1 MTANSNPS
9 LHVLGQAQA
18 HVGNNG
24 LRKISDIIGSQFV
37 SVLTLITY
45 LFLFVPIIILI
56 IYSFNSG
63 HSMAT
68 WKGFTF
74 GWYGELFHNRYI
86 FMALKNS
93 LIVAVSSASISTI
106 LGTLAALVLVRQKF
120 KGKQI
125 FSTLML
131 SPLVLPEIV
140 LGVAFLVFLVFLKIS
155 LSYFTLIMGHILLT
169 LPFATLIMRTSVAGL
184 DVSLEEAAA
193 DLGANEIRIFRY
205 VTFPLLM
212 PGITAAFLLTF
223 TVSLDDFVI
232 SMFVAGVGNT
242 TLPLQIF
249 SMLKLGITPEINAL
263 GTVLILLNLV
273 LILTIGGQQ
282 LRRVMGG

>member
-1 MTANSNPS
+1 
-9 LHVLGQAQA
+9 
-18 HVGNNG
+18 
-24 LRKISDIIGSQFV
+24 
-37 SVLTLITY
+37 
-45 LFLFVPIIILI
+45 
-56 IYSFNSG
+56 
-63 HSMAT
+63 MAT
-68 WKGFTF
+68 WKGFSL
-74 GWYGELFHNRYI
+74 GWYNELFHNRYI
-86 FMALKNS
+86 FIALKNS
-93 LIVAVSSASISTI
+93 LIVAISSASISTI
-106 LGTLAALVLVRQKF
+106 LGTLAALVLVRQNF
-120 KGKQI
+120 KGKEM

-193 DLGANEIRIFRY
+193 DLGADEMRIFRY
-205 VTFPLLM
+205 ITLPLLM

-223 TVSLDDFVI
+223 TISLDDFVI

>member
-1 MTANSNPS
+1 M
-9 LHVLGQAQA
+9 
-18 HVGNNG
+18 
-24 LRKISDIIGSQFV
+24 
-37 SVLTLITY
+37 
-45 LFLFVPIIILI
+45 
-56 IYSFNSG
+56 
-63 HSMAT
+63 
-68 WKGFTF
+68 
-74 GWYGELFHNRYI
+74 
-86 FMALKNS
+86 
-93 LIVAVSSASISTI
+93 
-106 LGTLAALVLVRQKF
+106 
-120 KGKQI
+120 

-193 DLGANEIRIFRY
+193 DLGADEIRIFRY
-205 VTFPLLM
+205 ITLPLLM
-212 PGITAAFLLTF
+212 PGIIAAFLLTF
-223 TVSLDDFVI
+223 TISLDDFVI